1 MKTNRKSDFRQSVF
15 LTTMCI
21 MVIPMIMLSCRG
33 NMSNADVAKGNYS
46 SKEKSKKSYI
56 INKKSELWKYID
68 TLKIIDT
75 HEHIDRE
82 ADLLGLKLDVFDMM
96 IPYVIDNL
104 QSAGMT
110 REEMQLMSNKEVD
123 FNKKW
128 DAFYKYYPYIENTTY
143 FLVLRTAL
151 EDQYQLKSVSKE
163 EFQRISNLLTQDFA
177 ERGFMKKFMDRNKI
191 ESILSFRSCSLTEVR
206 NTFGENNVTIVP
218 TVSLIQV
225 GDANSLE
232 NISRMTEMPIRN
244 LDDILKGIDHL
255 LSEYNTLGIKNLKFG
270 NGYYRELNFR
280 NRTREEAESA
290 FARIMKPAPGST
302 PTLPN
307 TLSPDQTVLDDYLA
321 VYIISLASKY
331 MMNVIFHCGI
341 TAWNRNYVKYSHTSG
356 MEWLVSTFPDVNFVL
371 LHAGFPF
378 FDEAMLLA
386 KYYPNV
392 YINMTWDHIIDREK
406 SINIMKSYIEMLP
419 TNKIHAFGGDYF
431 YPQQIAGHLI
441 FAKENIYLAFNDL
454 IKKGIM
460 TIDEA
465 KKVIYDWLY
474 ANPKTF
480 YF

>member
-1 MKTNRKSDFRQSVF
+1 MKKIRKSDFRQSVF

-21 MVIPMIMLSCRG
+21 LAISIIMFGCNTNKSDA
-33 NMSNADVAKGNYS
+33 NIANVSNT
-46 SKEKSKKSYI
+46 SKKIFRSSYVVD
-56 INKKSELWKYID
+56 KKSSLWKYID
-68 TLKIIDT
+68 TLTIIDT

-82 ADLLGLKLDVFDMM
+82 NDFLGSRLDVFDMM

-110 REEMQLMSNKEVD
+110 KEEMQLIRTKEAD

-128 DAFYKYYPYIENTTY
+128 DAFYKYYPYIKNTTY
-143 FLVLRTAL
+143 FLALRTAL
-151 EDQYQLKSVSKE
+151 EDQYQLKSVSIE
-163 EFQRISNLLTQDFA
+163 EFQRVSNLLTQDFA

-191 ESILSFRSCSLTEVR
+191 ESMLSFRSCSLAEVS
-206 NTFGENNVTIVP
+206 NTFGENKINIVP
-218 TVSLIQV
+218 TVSIIQV
-225 GDANSLE
+225 RDANSLE
-232 NISRMTEMPIRN
+232 NISKITEMPIRN

-255 LSEYNTLGIKNLKFG
+255 LSEYNALGIKNLKFG
-270 NGYYRELNFR
+270 NGYYRQLNFLSH
-280 NRTREEAESA
+280 TREEAEAA
-290 FARIMKPAPGST
+290 FARVMNPAPGFT
-302 PTLPN
+302 PPLPN
-307 TLSPDQTVLDDYLA
+307 TLSSDQTILDDYLA

-331 MMNVIFHCGI
+331 QMNVIFHCGI
-341 TAWNRNYVKYSHTSG
+341 TAWNGNYVKYSHTSG
-356 MEWLVSTFPDVNFVL
+356 MEWLFTTFPNVNFVI
-371 LHAGFPF
+371 LHAGYPF
-378 FDEAMLLA
+378 FEEAILLA

-392 YINMTWDHIIDREK
+392 YINMTWDHIIEREK

-460 TIDEA
+460 TLDDA

>member
-1 MKTNRKSDFRQSVF
+1 MEKTRKSDFKQCVC
-15 LTTMCI
+15 LKI
-21 MVIPMIMLSCRG
+21 MFILVLPISLLNCS
-33 NMSNADVAKGNYS
+33 SNNLDSDVAKGSNLVGR
-46 SKEKSKKSYI
+46 SYV
-56 INKKSELWKYID
+56 INKKSDLWKYID
-68 TLKIIDT
+68 TLKVIDT

-110 REEMQLMSNKEVD
+110 RDEMKLISSKESD
-123 FNKKW
+123 FKEKW
-128 DAFYKYYPYIENTTY
+128 DAFYKYYPFIKNTTY
-143 FLVLRTAL
+143 FLALHTAL
-151 EDQYQLKSVSKE
+151 EDQCQLKSVSME
-163 EFQRISNLLTQDFA
+163 EFQRVSNLLTQDFA
-177 ERGFMKKFMDRNKI
+177 EKGFFKKFMDRNKI
-191 ESILSFRSCSLTEVR
+191 ESMLSFRSCSLAEVR
-206 NTFGENNVTIVP
+206 KSFGENNVNIVP

-225 GDANSLE
+225 RDANSLE

-255 LSEYNTLGIKNLKFG
+255 LSEYNALGIKNLKFG
-270 NGYYRELNFR
+270 NGYYRELNFH

-290 FARIMKPAPGST
+290 FARIMRHDPGST

-331 MMNVIFHCGI
+331 KMNVIFHCGL
-341 TAWNRNYVKYSHTSG
+341 TAWNNNYVKYSHTSG
-356 MEWLVSTFPDVNFVL
+356 MEWLFTTFPDVNFVL
-371 LHAGFPF
+371 LHAGYPF

-431 YPQQIAGHLI
+431 YPQQIAGHLK
-441 FAKENIYLAFNDL
+441 FAKENIYFAFNDL

-474 ANPKTF
+474 ANPKAF
-480 YF
+480 YFK